1 MTNIAELLRTLTK
14 IKKETQAD
22 MKERFEFEGT
32 STGEYREGL
41 YVMYCGREYPAV
53 YLGVGRFVLYS
64 DVQDENFTFPTQD
77 GRYLLQTDMRD
88 ENLTRACNVS
98 MVGIMQN
105 SYEGVTIRNIL
116 KEGVIVSTDNPRLGF
131 ELGLRS
137 VRDLGLTGLVDRKV
151 LAGIYEERDY
161 LWNPALGICST
172 LCQVTGTR
180 DRDSW
185 FIEND
190 RMIQLYMMDSK
201 K

>member
-1 MTNIAELLRTLTK
+1 M
-14 IKKETQAD
+14 
-22 MKERFEFEGT
+22 
-32 STGEYREGL
+32 
-41 YVMYCGREYPAV
+41 
-53 YLGVGRFVLYS
+53 
-64 DVQDENFTFPTQD
+64 
-77 GRYLLQTDMRD
+77 
-88 ENLTRACNVS
+88 
-98 MVGIMQN
+98 
-105 SYEGVTIRNIL
+105 
-116 KEGVIVSTDNPRLGF
+116 
-131 ELGLRS
+131 
-137 VRDLGLTGLVDRKV
+137 